1 MITNP
6 NIEPQTCKNG
16 DLSDLQ
22 NNSGLFIAQEKFDG
36 HRAIMYIKDNKAYF
50 YSRRTS
56 DETGLKEDNTDRLY
70 YLHNN
75 FYPSILD
82 DTILDGELVANWGN
96 TDSATVQT
104 ILGSNPDRAKELW
117 ENGYTLTFK
126 AFDIIA
132 YRGISFINY
141 GTLIDRLRYLAICKD
156 ILCKAGSLDN
166 GFINFAKTYI
176 SQNCNPVRGQVL
188 PWDVERLDD
197 DGYENLLLDIQ
208 MRGGEGIILKDMGSH
223 YKCKRSSDWLK
234 FKAVRTADL
243 VIMGFVEPKKEY
255 TGKFSVE
262 ELKERGWLY
271 WEDGKPV
278 SKTYAKRWVAGL
290 KLGAYKDGKLTYVTT
305 VKGFSD
311 EVQDTIKYS
320 DMSNVVVEVAYQ
332 EVINPKTKS
341 LRHPRFKFFRYEKNA
356 EDCLWEEID

>member
-1 MITNP
+1 MIINP

-16 DLSDLQ
+16 ELSDLE
-22 NNSGLFIAQEKFDG
+22 NLSGRFIAQEKFDG
-36 HRAIMYIKDNKAYF
+36 HRAIMYIKGGKAYF

-56 DETGLKEDNTDRLY
+56 EETGLKEDNTDRLY

-141 GTLIDRLRYLAICKD
+141 GLLRDRLRYLAICKD
-156 ILCKAGSLDN
+156 ILYKAGSLDN

-176 SQNCNPVRGQVL
+176 SQNCNPLRVQGL
-188 PWDVERLDD
+188 PWDIELPDN
-197 DGYENLLLDIQ
+197 GYENLLLDIQ
-208 MRGGEGIILKDMGSH
+208 MRGGEGIILKDIDSH
-223 YKCKRSSDWLK
+223 YKCKRSNDWLK

-262 ELKERGWLY
+262 ELKERGWEY
-271 WEDGKPV
+271 WENGEPI
-278 SKTYAKRWVAGL
+278 SKTYANKWVAGI

-311 EVQDTIKYS
+311 EVQEIIKH
-320 DMSNVVVEVAYQ
+320 DDLSNVVVEVRYQ

-341 LRHPRFKFFRYEKNA
+341 LRHPRFNCFRFDKNN
-356 EDCLWEEID
+356 EDCLWENL

>member
-1 MITNP
+1 MIINP

-16 DLSDLQ
+16 ELSDLE
-22 NNSGLFIAQEKFDG
+22 NLSGRFIAQEKFDG
-36 HRAIMYIKDNKAYF
+36 HRAIMYIKGGKAYF

-56 DETGLKEDNTDRLY
+56 EETGLKEDNTDRLY

-141 GTLIDRLRYLAICKD
+141 GLLRDRLRYLAICKD
-156 ILCKAGSLDN
+156 ILYKAGSLDN

-176 SQNCNPVRGQVL
+176 SQNCNPLRVQGL
-188 PWDVERLDD
+188 PWDIELPDN
-197 DGYENLLLDIQ
+197 GYENLLLDIQ
-208 MRGGEGIILKDMGSH
+208 MRGGEGIILKDIDSH

-262 ELKERGWLY
+262 ELKERGWDY
-271 WEDGKPV
+271 WENGEPV
-278 SKTYAKRWVAGL
+278 SKTYANKWVAGI

-311 EVQDTIKYS
+311 EVQEIIKH
-320 DMSNVVVEVAYQ
+320 DDLSNVVVEVRYQ

-341 LRHPRFKFFRYEKNA
+341 LRHPRFNCFRFDKNN
-356 EDCLWEEID
+356 EDCLWENL

>member
-6 NIEPQTCKNG
+6 NIEPQTCKSG
-16 DLSDLQ
+16 EACDLQ

-56 DETGLKEDNTDRLY
+56 EETGLKEDNTDRLWD
-70 YLHNN
+70 LHTA
-75 FYPSILD
+75 FYPISLN
-82 DTILDGELVANWGN
+82 DTILDGELVANWGKS
-96 TDSATVQT
+96 DSATVQT
-104 ILGSNPDRAKELW
+104 ILGSTPERAKELW
-117 ENGYTLTFK
+117 DSGYTLTFK
-126 AFDIIA
+126 AFDLIA
-132 YRGISFINY
+132 LRGEDLTDETLRVRLEALESVIKRIQNPFIQ
-141 GTLIDRLRYLAICKD
+141 LAPVYVDNTCIYK
-156 ILCKAGSLDN
+156 KELDMNFVVTPYN
-166 GFINFAKTYI
+166 GYTQLYKEV
-176 SQNCNPVRGQVL
+176 Q
-188 PWDVERLDD
+188 E
-197 DGYENLLLDIQ
+197 
-208 MRGGEGIILKDMGSH
+208 RGGEGIILKNIESQ
-223 YKCKRSSDWLK
+223 YKFKRSKDWLK

-243 VIMGFVEPKKEY
+243 VIMGLVEPKKEY
-255 TGKFSVE
+255 TGKFSDK

-341 LRHPRFKFFRYEKNA
+341 LRHPRFKFLRYEKNA

>member
-16 DLSDLQ
+16 DLSDLE
-22 NNSGLFIAQEKFDG
+22 NRSGRFIAQEKFDG

-56 DETGLKEDNTDRLY
+56 EETGVKEDNTDRLWD
-70 YLHNN
+70 LHTA
-75 FYPSILD
+75 FYPISLN
-82 DTILDGELVANWGN
+82 DTILDGELVANWGKS
-96 TDSATVQT
+96 DSATVQT
-104 ILGSNPDRAKELW
+104 ILGSTPERAKELW
-117 ENGYTLTFK
+117 DNGYTLTFK
-126 AFDIIA
+126 AFDLIA
-132 YRGISFINY
+132 LRGEDYSDE
-141 GTLIDRLRYLAICKD
+141 LLK
-156 ILCKAGSLDN
+156 
-166 GFINFAKTYI
+166 
-176 SQNCNPVRGQVL
+176 
-188 PWDVERLDD
+188 ERLFELQNVIETLKNPFIQYAPVYVDNRCD
-197 DGYENLLLDIQ
+197 YRTELNMDYINTPYNGYTHLYNEIQ
-208 MRGGEGIILKDMGSH
+208 ERGGEGIILKDIESP
-223 YKCKRSSDWLK
+223 YKFKRSNDWLK

-255 TGKFSVE
+255 TGKFSDA

>member
-6 NIEPQTCKNG
+6 NIEPQTCKSG
-16 DLSDLQ
+16 KPDDLKNELG
-22 NNSGLFIAQEKFDG
+22 NFIAQEKFDG

-75 FYPSILD
+75 FYPSILN
-82 DTILDGELVANWGN
+82 DTILDGELIASWGN

-104 ILGSNPDRAKELW
+104 ILGSNPERAKELW
-117 ENGYTLTFK
+117 ERGYTLTFK
-126 AFDIIA
+126 AFDVIA
-132 YRGISFINY
+132 YREISFINY

-156 ILCKAGSLDN
+156 ILYEAGSLNSGLID
-166 GFINFAKTYI
+166 FAKTYI
-176 SQNCNPVRGQVL
+176 SQNCNPLRLQGL
-188 PWDVERLDD
+188 PWDIELPDN
-197 DGYENLLLDIQ
+197 GYENLLLDIQ
-208 MRGGEGIILKDMGSH
+208 MRGGEGIILKDIDSQ

-234 FKAVRTADL
+234 FKATKTADL
-243 VIMGFVEPKKEY
+243 VFMGFVEPKKEY
-255 TGKFSVE
+255 TGKFSKE
-262 ELKERGWLY
+262 ELKERGWEY
-271 WEDGKPV
+271 WADGEPV
-278 SKTYAKRWVAGL
+278 SKTYAKGWVAGI

-311 EVQDTIKYS
+311 EVQETIKH
-320 DMSNVVVEVAYQ
+320 DDLSNVVVEVAYQ